1 MKESVI
7 KSIMRLFALVAQTH
21 HIEKADIAKKIVEQ
35 YLLLNIRN
43 DKARQFQIMYDFYYN
58 NLREREIKTGEKQ
71 LSLLSVKSVIICDQI
86 NEHLTRKQKILVLG
100 YLLEIVSLVENFDE
114 EDIDFVR
121 TISVAFRIPDDIF
134 YDIFAFIA
142 NRFVLA
148 KNKDRILEINNLG
161 NSSRSFKVIYRE
173 FVEGSLLFM
182 FIEEYKVCLFK
193 NIEKDNQL
201 FLNDTNVELD
211 KLYFFEQGSVI
222 KSPLIGSV
230 FYMDII
236 KTFLHNEKDVPL
248 RFVADNISYT
258 FSNSEDG
265 IKPFNLVEESGHLIG
280 IIGGSGVGKSTM
292 LNLLNGSLKPRTGNI
307 FINGFNINEEK
318 DRVSGLI
325 GYIPQDDI
333 LIEEL
338 SVFQNLYFNARLCFK
353 RLSRQE
359 VVKRVTQLLKSLNLH
374 EIKDLQVGS
383 VLNKLISGGQR
394 KRLNIALEL
403 IREPQILFIDE
414 PTSGLSSTDSENVME
429 LLKLQSLKGKLVFV
443 NIHQPSSD
451 IFKKFDKII
460 VMDKGGRIVFQGSP
474 LDSVIFVKSHQQLV
488 NAEEGECPT
497 CGNLNPEQLLQI
509 LEMKKVDE
517 VGDYL
522 TDRLVTPNEWYK
534 NYSKNVKPQVSQA
547 SKIKLDLPENEFKV
561 PGKFAQFK
569 VFSARNLLAKLA
581 DRQYILINALE
592 APLLGFILS
601 WFTRFNIGSESDPH
615 YYVYYENI
623 NLPVYIFI
631 SIVVA
636 LFLGLMVSAQEII
649 RDRKILKRETFLHLN
664 RFSYYSS
671 KIVFLAIVLG
681 FQILLYVFVGNSIF
695 KIKGMLFPYWLMLW
709 STSMISG
716 LLGLNLSAS
725 IRSVI
730 SIYILIP
737 IILIPQLLFGGAMIH
752 FDKMNSRL
760 SHPEYVPFLGDI
772 MPSRWAYEALAVYQY
787 KENKF
792 EKQLYSYEMN
802 VSNASYMLN
811 YYIPQ
816 LQSLLTDIKG
826 QIATVRIK
834 DYSIEKDISLL
845 SNSISLLQKSIPH
858 CSLTIE
864 NMNANNFNIA
874 TFNELERYIKCAK
887 EYYIA
892 LLNKSIKE
900 RDEKY
905 THFVKELGG
914 RQALIDCKNNNT
926 NESLSK
932 IVLNKS
938 EPEKIVL
945 SKNKIIRKADP
956 IYNLPSN
963 RFGRSHLYSPVKR
976 LGAFYI
982 DTYYFNLIV
991 LLLMQLFF
999 YFTLITELFI
1009 KIERGVSQLKS
1020 KRY

>member
-1 MKESVI
+1 
-7 KSIMRLFALVAQTH
+7 MRLFALVAQTH
-21 HIEKADIAKKIVEQ
+21 QIEKADIAKKIVEQ

-43 DKARQFQIMYDFYYN
+43 DKVRQFQIMYDFYYN

-71 LSLLSVKSVIICDQI
+71 LSLLSVKSIIICDQI
-86 NEHLTRKQKILVLG
+86 NEHLTRKQKIQVLG
-100 YLLEIVSLVENFDE
+100 YLLEIVSLVENFNE

-134 YDIFAFIA
+134 YDILAFIT
-142 NRFVLA
+142 NRFSLA
-148 KNKDRILEINNLG
+148 KNKDRVLEINSLG
-161 NSSRSFKVIYRE
+161 NSSKGFKVIYRE

-182 FIEEYKVCLFK
+182 FIDEYKVCFFK

-201 FLNDTNVELD
+201 YLNDINVELG

-236 KTFLHNEKDVPL
+236 KAFLHDQKDVPL

-258 FSNSEDG
+258 FSKSEDG
-265 IKPFNLVEESGHLIG
+265 IKPFNLIEESGHLIG

-307 FINGFNINEEK
+307 CINGYNIHEEK

-353 RLSRQE
+353 RLSKQE
-359 VVKRVTQLLKSLNLH
+359 IVVWVIRLLKSLNLY
-374 EIKDLQVGS
+374 EIRNLQVGS
-383 VLNKLISGGQR
+383 ILNKLISGGQR

-474 LDSVIFVKSHQQLV
+474 LDSVIFVKSYQQLV

-517 VGDYL
+517 VGDYMP
-522 TDRLVTPNEWYK
+522 DRLISPNDWYK
-534 NYSKNVKPQVSQA
+534 NYSKNVKPQINQA
-547 SKIKLDLPENEFKV
+547 SKIKLDLPENEFKI
-561 PGKFAQFK
+561 PGKFTQFK
-569 VFSARNLLAKLA
+569 VFSIRNILAKLA

-601 WFTRFNIGSESDPH
+601 WFTRFNIGTENNSHH
-615 YYVYYENI
+615 YIFYDNI

-671 KIVFLAIVLG
+671 KIVFLAFVLG
-681 FQILLYVFVGNSIF
+681 FQTLLYVLVGNSIF
-695 KIKGMLFPYWLMLW
+695 KIKGMLLPYWLILW
-709 STSMISG
+709 STSMVSG
-716 LLGLNLSAS
+716 FLGLNLSAS

-737 IILIPQLLFGGAMIH
+737 IILIPQILFGGALIQ

-760 SHPEYVPFLGDI
+760 SHHEYVPVLGNI
-772 MPSRWAYEALAVYQY
+772 MPSRWAYEALAVYQF
-787 KENKF
+787 KNNKF
-792 EKQLYSYEMN
+792 EKQLYPFEMH
-802 VSNASYMLN
+802 VSNASFMLN

-816 LQSLLTDIKG
+816 LYSLLTDIKG
-826 QIATVRIK
+826 QISKVQIK
-834 DYSIEKDISLL
+834 DYSINMNIRLL
-845 SNSISLLQKSIPH
+845 SDGLNLLEKNAQH
-858 CSLTIE
+858 CSMSIE
-864 NMNANNFNIA
+864 SLDVNSFNIS
-874 TFNELERYIKCAK
+874 TFNEIERYLDCTR
-887 EYYIA
+887 EYYIV
-892 LLNKSIKE
+892 LLNKSITD
-900 RDEKY
+900 RDNKY
-905 THFVKELGG
+905 TQFEEEIGG
-914 RQALIDCKNNNT
+914 RQALIDCKNSFT

-945 SKNKIIRKADP
+945 SSNKIIRKADP
-956 IYNLPSN
+956 IYYLPSN
-963 RFGRSHLYSPVKR
+963 MFGRSHMYSPVKR

-982 DTYYFNLIV
+982 DTFYFNLIV
-991 LLLMQLFF
+991 LFFMQLLFCL
-999 YFTLITELFI
+999 TLMTELFI
-1009 KIERGVSQLKS
+1009 KIERSINRFRG
-1020 KRY
+1020 RR